1 MDIYCRQKFSNS
13 FYMIHCIA
21 WVNNMRY
28 FLQQIINTIFSLN
41 SRAHIFRANSAQYDL
56 QWQVKIWVGMK
67 WVYDLGM
74 KVKVGAGTSHCW
86 CRPTVSWPICRVST
100 RSMVEWSMI
109 SYIKQ
114 WYEMIVLWGVVDG
127 GQMETDGSNL
137 FVGCYTL
144 QGIWS
149 CMIITL
155 LRQGTIG

>member
-1 MDIYCRQKFSNS
+1 
-13 FYMIHCIA
+13 MIL
-21 WVNNMRY
+21 WYN
-28 FLQQIINTIFSLN
+28 FLSQINTISV
-41 SRAHIFRANSAQYDL
+41 SHRDL
-56 QWQVKIWVGMK
+56 SYFGQLMISMVSGKRHGRHLWSKLVNKLLWWLWGGIE
-67 WVYDLGM
+67 WVYDLRV
-74 KVKVGAGTSHCW
+74 KEKVGARTSHCW
-86 CRPTVSWPICRVST
+86 CRPTVSGPISRVST

-109 SYIKQ
+109 SYLKQ